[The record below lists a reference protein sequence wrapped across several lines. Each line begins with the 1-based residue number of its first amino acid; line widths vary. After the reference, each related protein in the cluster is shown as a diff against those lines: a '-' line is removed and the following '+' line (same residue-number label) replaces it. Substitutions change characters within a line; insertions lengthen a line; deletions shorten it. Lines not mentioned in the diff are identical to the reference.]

1 MSKLMDDWGNVDQIK
16 DWDDHQVLV
25 ITDNAG
31 NRHRFE
37 RLMSAVMAHYSELLT
52 KLGYYPAT

>member
-25 ITDNAG
+25 ITTM
-31 NRHRFE
+31 R
-37 RLMSAVMAHYSELLT
+37 
-52 KLGYYPAT
+52 ATGTGLRS